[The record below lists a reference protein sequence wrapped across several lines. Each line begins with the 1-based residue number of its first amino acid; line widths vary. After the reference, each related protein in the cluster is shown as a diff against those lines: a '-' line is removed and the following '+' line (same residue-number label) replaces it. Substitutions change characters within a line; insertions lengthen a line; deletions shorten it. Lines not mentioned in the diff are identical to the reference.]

1 MKHKEQLAEH
11 LAHLAAQFISRE
23 SNRTSL
29 ITVTRAEISDKL
41 SAITIMVS
49 VFPESDEEN
58 ATIFLKR
65 LAGPFRHYLQE
76 NARMMRVPHI
86 TFEIDYGEKN
96 RLRLEEIAKTIP
108 AEGAPN
114 PAPTK
119 RSARAK
125 TTKKAR

>member
-1 MKHKEQLAEH
+1 MKHKEQFTEH
-11 LAHLAAQFISRE
+11 IAHLAAQFISRE

-108 AEGAPN
+108 AEGAIVETPKK
-114 PAPTK
+114 APSK
-119 RSARAK
+119 RR
-125 TTKKAR
+125 TTKK